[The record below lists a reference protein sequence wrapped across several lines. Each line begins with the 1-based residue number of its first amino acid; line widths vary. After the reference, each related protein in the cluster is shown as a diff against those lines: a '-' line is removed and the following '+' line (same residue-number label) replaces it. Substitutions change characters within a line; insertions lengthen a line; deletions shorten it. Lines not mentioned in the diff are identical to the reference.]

1 MKHKIF
7 TVLRILF
14 FLGIGCFFIWL
25 FLRDLTTEQKSD
37 ILLYLKRANYWWI
50 ILAIILGVISHYSRT
65 LRWKMLLEPIGYKP
79 KTYNV
84 FFAVFIGYL
93 ANLALPRLGEVSRCG
108 VLSRYEKIPFTK
120 SFGTV
125 ITERAIDMS
134 VFALMF
140 FINIFAQRAILYG
153 YIEKHVYGPLAA
165 KLSPGINF
173 EGSITRISMI
183 SFIIILVLLIVFR
196 RTILLSKPFQKIST
210 IIKGFWLGI
219 ISVTKLKNPW
229 LFVFH
234 SLFIWFMYLLMSWV
248 VFLSLPGTRDLGLD
262 AGLSVL
268 LFATIG
274 IILVPGGI
282 GIYPVIVAEI
292 LLVYDIPRTNG
303 FATGW
308 LIWSAQTIMM
318 LIAGT
323 ISLILLPVFN
333 KKKYEK
339 A

>member
-7 TVLRILF
+7 TALRVTL
-14 FLGIGCFFIWL
+14 FLGIGFFFIWI
-25 FLRDLTTEQKSD
+25 FLRNLTPVQKTD
-37 ILLYLKRANYWWI
+37 IIYSLEIANYWWI
-50 ILAIILGVISHYSRT
+50 ILAIILGIISHFSRT
-65 LRWKMLLEPIGYKP
+65 LRWKLLLEPIGYKP

-108 VLSRYEKIPFTK
+108 VLTKYEKIPFNK

-134 VFALMF
+134 VFSLMF
-140 FINIFAQRAILYG
+140 FLNIFAQRALLYG
-153 YIEKHVYGPLAA
+153 YIEQQIYKPLEA
-165 KLSPGINF
+165 KLRPGINF
-173 EGSITRISMI
+173 EGMITRISII
-183 SFIIILVLLIVFR
+183 SFVIILILFIIFR
-196 RTILLSKPFQKIST
+196 RVIILSKPYQKISSM
-210 IIKGFWLGI
+210 IKGFWLGI

-248 VFLSLPGTRDLGLD
+248 VFMSLPGTKSLGID

-268 LFATIG
+268 LFGTIG
-274 IILVPGGI
+274 IIIVQGGI
-282 GIYPVIVAEI
+282 GIYPAIVAGT
-292 LLVYDIPRTNG
+292 LLVYDIPNTTG
-303 FATGW
+303 YATGW

-318 LIAGT
+318 LIAGS
-323 ISLILLPVFN
+323 ISMVLLPIFN
-333 KKKYEK
+333 RKIHEK

>member
-1 MKHKIF
+1 MKHKILM
-7 TVLRILF
+7 VLRILF
-14 FLGIGCFFIWL
+14 FLGIGGFFIWL
-25 FLRDLTTEQKSD
+25 FLHNLTPDQKSD
-37 ILLYLKRANYWWI
+37 ILFSLKIANYWWI
-50 ILAIILGVISHYSRT
+50 ILAIILGVISHFSRT

-108 VLSRYEKIPFTK
+108 VLTRYEKIPFSK

-125 ITERAIDMS
+125 ITERAIDMTL
-134 VFALMF
+134 FALLF

-153 YIEKHVYGPLAA
+153 YIEQHIYQPLEA
-165 KLSPGINF
+165 KLSPGLNF
-173 EGSITRISMI
+173 EGSITRVSIVTI
-183 SFIIILVLLIVFR
+183 VILLALFIVFR
-196 RTILLSKPFQKIST
+196 RAILLSKPYQKIASM
-210 IIKGFWLGI
+210 IKGFWLGI

-234 SLFIWFMYLLMSWV
+234 SFFIWFMYLLMSWV

-268 LFATIG
+268 LFGTIG
-274 IILVPGGI
+274 IIIVQGGI
-282 GIYPVIVAEI
+282 GIYPAIVAGT
-292 LLVYDIPRTNG
+292 LLVYAIPTTTG
-303 FATGW
+303 YATGW

-318 LIAGT
+318 LIAG
-323 ISLILLPVFN
+323 SVSMILLPIFN
-333 KKKYEK
+333 RKQHEK

>member
-1 MKHKIF
+1 M
-7 TVLRILF
+7 VLRIIF
-14 FLGIGCFFIWL
+14 FLGIGGFFIWL
-25 FLRDLTTEQKSD
+25 FLHNLTPGQKSD
-37 ILLYLKRANYWWI
+37 ILFSLKIANYWWI
-50 ILAIILGVISHYSRT
+50 ILAIILGIISHFSRT
-65 LRWKMLLEPIGYKP
+65 LRWKMLLEPIGYNP

-108 VLSRYEKIPFTK
+108 VLQRYEKIPFSK

-125 ITERAIDMS
+125 ITERAIDMT

-140 FINIFAQRAILYG
+140 FLNIFAQRAILYG
-153 YIEKHVYGPLAA
+153 YIEKQIYQPLEA

-173 EGSITRISMI
+173 EGSITRIS
-183 SFIIILVLLIVFR
+183 IIAFVLVLALLIIFR
-196 RTILLSKPFQKIST
+196 RVILLSKPYQKITSM
-210 IIKGFWLGI
+210 IKGFWLGI

-248 VFLSLPGTRDLGLD
+248 VFMSLPGTRDLGLD

-268 LFATIG
+268 LFGTIG
-274 IILVPGGI
+274 IIIVQGGI
-282 GIYPVIVAEI
+282 GIYPAIVAET
-292 LLVYDIPRTNG
+292 LLVYDTPSTTG
-303 FATGW
+303 YATGW
-308 LIWSAQTIMM
+308 LIWSAQTLMM
-318 LIAGT
+318 LIAG
-323 ISLILLPVFN
+323 SVSMILLPIFN
-333 KKKYEK
+333 RRKHEK

>member
-7 TVLRILF
+7 TVLRILL

-25 FLRDLTTEQKSD
+25 FLRNLTPDQKSE
-37 ILLYLKRANYWWI
+37 ILHSIKIANYWWI
-50 ILAIILGVISHYSRT
+50 ILAIILGVISHFSRT

-108 VLSRYEKIPFTK
+108 VLTRYEKIPFTK

-140 FINIFAQRAILYG
+140 FLNIFAQRAILYG
-153 YIEKHVYGPLAA
+153 YIEKHIYEPLAA

-173 EGSITRISMI
+173 EGSITRISII
-183 SFIIILVLLIVFR
+183 SLVIILILLILFR
-196 RTILLSKPFQKIST
+196 RTILLSKPFQKISSM
-210 IIKGFWLGI
+210 IKGFWLGI

-282 GIYPVIVAEI
+282 GIYPTIVVGI
-292 LLVYDIPRTNG
+292 LLVYNIQETTG
-303 FATGW
+303 YAIGW

>member
-7 TVLRILF
+7 TALRILF
-14 FLGIGCFFIWL
+14 FLGIGFFFIWI
-25 FLRDLTTEQKSD
+25 FLRSLTPNQKSD
-37 ILLYLKRANYWWI
+37 ILFSLKIANYWWI
-50 ILAIILGVISHYSRT
+50 ILAIILGVISHFSRT

-108 VLSRYEKIPFTK
+108 VLTRYEKIPFPK

-125 ITERAIDMS
+125 ITERAIDMF

-140 FINIFAQRAILYG
+140 FLNIFAQRAVLYG
-153 YIEKHVYGPLAA
+153 YIEEHVYQPLEA
-165 KLSPGINF
+165 KLSPGFNF
-173 EGSITRISMI
+173 EGSITRISII
-183 SFIIILVLLIVFR
+183 SFVIILALLFIFR
-196 RTILLSKPFQKIST
+196 RAILLSKPYQKITSM
-210 IIKGFWLGI
+210 IKGFWLGI

-234 SLFIWFMYLLMSWV
+234 SLFIWLMYLLMSWV
-248 VFLSLPGTRDLGLD
+248 VFMSLPGTRELGLD

-268 LFATIG
+268 LFGTIG
-274 IILVPGGI
+274 IIIVQGGI
-282 GIYPVIVAEI
+282 GIYPAIVFET
-292 LLVYDIPRTNG
+292 LLVYHIPKTTG
-303 FATGW
+303 YAVGW
-308 LIWSAQTIMM
+308 LIWSAQTLMM
-318 LIAGT
+318 LIAGS
-323 ISLILLPVFN
+323 ISMILLPIFN
-333 KKKYEK
+333 KREHEE